1 MNPQQPQHSPSA
13 SLASALSKPVP
24 PLLHVTSS
32 ATPQPL
38 PSAGKD
44 DDGDSII
51 MTPVRPSAKALGK
64 RRQVSSSEADPSIN
78 GAALARATQQLSM
91 QDDANDMTAS
101 LPDLRVRPPP
111 LVPDERAVTRGP
123 SPVAPSPWDDDAA
136 AFDTTATPPPLPP
149 HPVVKPPLPPRN

>member
-1 MNPQQPQHSPSA
+1 
-13 SLASALSKPVP
+13 
-24 PLLHVTSS
+24 
-32 ATPQPL
+32 L